1 METGPLEQ
9 RRRHTAP
16 IAALENT
23 PLRRR
28 NPRRARTLA
37 PRGNTVPEEVLP
49 VRAPARALPGSGVR
63 RASRLPVA
71 TAIATPVTTAR
82 QDLLQS
88 PKMSAVVTTTTAP
101 PDRQHL
107 LPPPP
112 DRFQLADLLQKR
124 ELVSI

>member
-1 METGPLEQ
+1 MGTGPPGQ

-82 QDLLQS
+82 QVPLQS
-88 PKMSAVVTTTTAP
+88 SKMSAAVTTTTAP
-101 PDRQHL
+101 PDRLHRPL
-107 LPPPP
+107 SPP
-112 DRFQLADLLQKR
+112 DRFQLAGLLQKR

>member
-1 METGPLEQ
+1 METGPPGQ

-49 VRAPARALPGSGVR
+49 VRAPARAMPGSGGR
-63 RASRLPVA
+63 RVSRLPVA

-88 PKMSAVVTTTTAP
+88 PKTSAVVTTTTAP

-107 LPPPP
+107 LPSPP
-112 DRFQLADLLQKR
+112 DRFQLAGLLQKR